1 MSLGNYTVVYL
12 KSYLVTKLDIWV
24 YDLCGFNYKNIN
36 HIYFMLIVLETTLQ
50 GKNSLTQFQ
59 RTFIYEFCTNFNST
73 SVKVAESCVEFL
85 QKVL

>member
-12 KSYLVTKLDIWV
+12 KSFLVTKLDIWV

-36 HIYFMLIVLETTLQ
+36 HINVMLIVLETTLQ

-73 SVKVAESCVEFL
+73 SVKVAESGVEFL
-85 QKVL
+85 QKVV